1 MPGSTLRRRVI
12 RRSSFLLYRLL
23 GVDLR
28 PQLCDG
34 HVERLQVR
42 LQALDLLLSF
52 LQGAILR
59 ADLVVLLIES
69 AAQRSADP
77 LLFLEIAV
85 CTLQLRVTK
94 SQSRPCL
101 FGLPD
106 GGLGAGFSL
115 RHLIFQSLDR
125 LLHFDAPSIR
135 RSLTLLGI
143 RGGFRKERDFR
154 RQVYDLVFGL

>member
-1 MPGSTLRRRVI
+1 MPNAAVRAIMPGSTLRRRVI
-12 RRSSFLLYRLL
+12 CRSSFLLYRLL

-59 ADLVVLLIES
+59 ADFVVLLIES
-69 AAQRSADP
+69 AAQLSADP

-85 CTLQLRVTK
+85 CRPSPNSRVTK
-94 SQSRPCL
+94 
-101 FGLPD
+101 
-106 GGLGAGFSL
+106 
-115 RHLIFQSLDR
+115 
-125 LLHFDAPSIR
+125 
-135 RSLTLLGI
+135 
-143 RGGFRKERDFR
+143 
-154 RQVYDLVFGL
+154 